1 MSSDMMIRSESFLKR
16 YSKMFLHLTLLSF
29 AIWVAMTMWAP
40 YCAAHPDECT
50 DVDMKMY
57 NKSVISMITIACV
70 SAALFSLS
78 VVMGYLR

>member
-29 AIWVAMTMWAP
+29 AIWVAMTMWSD
-40 YCAAHPDECT
+40 YCKGHMSECT
-50 DVDMKMY
+50 DVDAKMY
-57 NKSVISMITIACV
+57 DKSSISMITIACV